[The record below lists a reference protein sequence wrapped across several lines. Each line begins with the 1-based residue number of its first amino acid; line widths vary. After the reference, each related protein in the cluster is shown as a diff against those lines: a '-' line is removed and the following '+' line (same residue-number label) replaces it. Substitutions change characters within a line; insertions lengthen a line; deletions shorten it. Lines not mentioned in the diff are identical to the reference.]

1 MVVLIPKR
9 PYGQSD
15 VAGRQPCR
23 AGDTSAFSAPP
34 REPSPLRLPVLP
46 AHAGAQDRERYQV
59 WPWVPASAG
68 TQHQPQRDAK
78 PVPTGGQFGAPHFLT
93 THWPFLS

>member
-23 AGDTSAFSAPP
+23 AGDTSAFSASP
-34 REPSPLRLPVLP
+34 RGLIFPATYPLTATR
-46 AHAGAQDRERYQV
+46 
-59 WPWVPASAG
+59 VPASAG
-68 TQHQPQRDAK
+68 TRLQRDAK

>member
-34 REPSPLRLPVLP
+34 REPSPLRLPVLLRTQEP
-46 AHAGAQDRERYQV
+46 RI
-59 WPWVPASAG
+59 ASATKCG
-68 TQHQPQRDAK
+68 PGFLRPQEPSTSLNATPSPSRPAASSARR
-78 PVPTGGQFGAPHFLT
+78 T
-93 THWPFLS
+93 S